1 MELHKI
7 MQAVYIDDRSSGLD
21 KSQVENINLIL
32 FNMKRR
38 FEQASYQNTKKA
50 PAVINTITNISNRIT
65 ELTYKEYDSSI
76 YASFVLDVRGSTE
89 IKLWSLK
96 EAKNF
101 LSISFCGVNNYEFA
115 DEVLN
120 GSLQVQNKD
129 VVFKLD
135 RPESSSFFVTILM
148 EILDEDSFNGK

>member
-1 MELHKI
+1 

-21 KSQVENINLIL
+21 KSQVDNVNLIL

-38 FEQASYQNTKKA
+38 FEQASFQNTKKA
-50 PAVINTITNISNRIT
+50 PAVINNITNISNRIT
-65 ELTYKEYDSSI
+65 ELTYKEYDNSI
-76 YASFVLDVRGSTE
+76 FASFVLDVSGSNE

-96 EAKNF
+96 ESKNF

-115 DEVLN
+115 DEILN
-120 GSLQVQNKD
+120 GSLQIQNKD

-148 EILDEDSFNGK
+148 EILDEDSFNGE